1 MTAPIGESLGT
12 VVYVEDEPAMIDLI
26 TLILSRHGFE
36 VAGALSGAE
45 GLQLIRKTRPDLIL
59 LDLMMPDMSG
69 WDVYHALR
77 ADDELSHIPVIVVTA
92 RAATIDRTLG
102 LRIAKVQD
110 YITKPFSPAELV
122 RRIGVVLGDSRLVT
136 AADDEAEAGA
146 G

>member
-45 GLQLIRKTRPDLIL
+45 GLQLIRETKPDLIL

-77 ADDELSHIPVIVVTA
+77 ADDELSRIPVIVVTA

-136 AADDEAEAGA
+136 AADDEAEAGT